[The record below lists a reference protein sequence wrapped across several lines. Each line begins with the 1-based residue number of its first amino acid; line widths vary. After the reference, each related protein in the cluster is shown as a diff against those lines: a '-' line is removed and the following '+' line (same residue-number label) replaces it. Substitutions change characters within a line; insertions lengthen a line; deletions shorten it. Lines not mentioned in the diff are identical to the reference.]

1 MKKDADYQLLIT
13 TCPNPKV
20 ASKLAHTL
28 VENHLAACVNIIPQI
43 QSVYEWEGKV
53 ISDAEILLLIK
64 TRSEHY
70 AAIEKTVLKQHPYDV
85 PELIVLPIETGLP
98 SYLAWLDNVVS
109 Q

>member
-1 MKKDADYQLLIT
+1 MKKDTDYQLLIT
-13 TCPNPKV
+13 TCPNPEV
-20 ASKLAHTL
+20 ANKLAHTL
-28 VENHLAACVNIIPQI
+28 VKNHLAACVNIIPQI

-53 ISDAEILLLIK
+53 TSDAEILLLIK
-64 TRSEHY
+64 TRRERY
-70 AAIEKTVLKQHPYDV
+70 AAIEETLLQQHPYDV

>member
-1 MKKDADYQLLIT
+1 M
-13 TCPNPKV
+13 
-20 ASKLAHTL
+20 AHTL